1 MHGPALMGGG
11 EVTECGCT
19 VPLRGEE
26 RDRAPR
32 FPEGALRS
40 VTAGSQGVQTPLD
53 QAMPGDPQSRAHQGC
68 RDPTLPWAGRRLTPP
83 NLQLVPVK
91 WV

>member
-1 MHGPALMGGG
+1 MDGVGYARPRLDGEWRGDRVRMHSPTAGGG
-11 EVTECGCT
+11 
-19 VPLRGEE
+19 E

-68 RDPTLPWAGRRLTPP
+68 RGPTLPWAG
-83 NLQLVPVK
+83 
-91 WV
+91 